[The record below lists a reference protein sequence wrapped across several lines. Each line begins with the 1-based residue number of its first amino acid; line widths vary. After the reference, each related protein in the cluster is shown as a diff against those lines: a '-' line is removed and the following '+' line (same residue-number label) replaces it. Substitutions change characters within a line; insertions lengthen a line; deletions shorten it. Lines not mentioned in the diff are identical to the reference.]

1 MLGEGKRE
9 ALFNEGPPRGL
20 VGVFLLVSCKKGNEG
35 EKLWDPEEGKDELA
49 LQSQV
54 D

>member
-1 MLGEGKRE
+1 MKVPASTTGFGW
-9 ALFNEGPPRGL
+9 
-20 VGVFLLVSCKKGNEG
+20 VFLPVSCKKGNDG
-35 EKLWDPEEGKDELA
+35 KKLWDPEEGKDELA